1 MLFELIFISLYLAGW
16 LACGFAP
23 WLAVSVATRG
33 HAGLHML
40 PVCLFGG
47 VVGGLAVPILVR
59 QDLAGLV
66 MSFVAAIL
74 VPAGLIAAQRL
85 ALSGR
90 REETS
95 EDAAKV
101 GEAE

>member
-1 MLFELIFISLYLAGW
+1 MLFELIFVSLFVAGW

-47 VVGGLAVPILVR
+47 VVGGLAVPILIR
-59 QDLAGLV
+59 QDLAGLWL
-66 MSFVAAIL
+66 SFAAAIL
-74 VPAGLIAAQRL
+74 LPSGLIATQRL
-85 ALSGR
+85 AMSAR
-90 REETS
+90 RPEAAK
-95 EDAAKV
+95 DAAHL
-101 GEAE
+101 GEPE

>member
-23 WLAVSVATRG
+23 WLAASVATRG

-47 VVGGLAVPILVR
+47 VVGGLAVPILIR

-66 MSFVAAIL
+66 MSFAAAVL
-74 VPAGLIAAQRL
+74 VPAGLMAAQRI
-85 ALSGR
+85 ALSAR
-90 REETS
+90 REEAT
-95 EDAAKV
+95 EDPAKV
-101 GEAE
+101 GEPE